1 MGEVHTVR
9 ASGQLR
15 PSARNID
22 SCRAPRRTAG
32 WCSARGTL
40 QPGIRAARFRRTAGS
55 HAWLWLSAPAR
66 PGMRNRMSDG
76 GSGMKAQQVEMFVR
90 AMATPADTTG
100 LQELADSGKI
110 RPETLVALV
119 GKTEGTGAH
128 DDWGRVWADVVLR
141 DWTGRFLGIPAGDVA
156 KQVIFVLSGGCPG
169 VITPHI
175 AAVTR
180 EWVEV
185 PDKAASASD
194 DKRLVVGRAGSDPM
208 PPEEVGRMG
217 QIRKVAEATRAAMA
231 DAGLT
236 DPKDVHLVMVK
247 VPGLTTASIKD
258 AESRGK
264 TVVSHDLTF
273 GPEGAGV
280 YANDAAAL
288 GVAMALGEVPESSL
302 SDDVVRRDWDLYS
315 EVAMTSSGG
324 EKRHGEVVV
333 FGNSTTS
340 QSMLRIGH
348 AVTKDFIDA
357 EGVRNALRSAGLQCN
372 GLPAESDLSR
382 LVHVFAKSV
391 IPGSDQIR
399 GQRIT
404 LLDDVDAYQ
413 IGKALG
419 GMLVASVTGRTTNY
433 VSGGERNSHQGP
445 PGGNIVAAVVRTEAT
460 P

>member
-1 MGEVHTVR
+1 
-9 ASGQLR
+9 L
-15 PSARNID
+15 
-22 SCRAPRRTAG
+22 
-32 WCSARGTL
+32 
-40 QPGIRAARFRRTAGS
+40 
-55 HAWLWLSAPAR
+55 
-66 PGMRNRMSDG
+66 
-76 GSGMKAQQVEMFVR
+76 KAQRVEMFVCPS
-90 AMATPADTTG
+90 ATPADTSG
-100 LQELADSGKI
+100 LQALADAGKI
-110 RPETLVALV
+110 KPDTLVALV

-128 DDWGRVWADVVLR
+128 DDWGRVWADVALR
-141 DWTGRFLGIPAGDVA
+141 QWTADFLGIPVDEVA
-156 KQVIFVLSGGCPG
+156 KHVIFVLSGGCPG

-185 PDKAASASD
+185 PEARAGA
-194 DKRLVVGRAGSDPM
+194 DKRLVVGRAGSEAIA
-208 PPEEVGRMG
+208 PEEVGRMG
-217 QIRKVAEATRAAMA
+217 MIRKVADATHKAMT

-236 DPKDVHLVMVK
+236 EPKDVHLVMVK

-258 AESRGK
+258 AESRSK

-273 GPEGAGV
+273 GPEGAGA

-302 SDDVVRRDWDLYS
+302 SDDVVRRNWDLYS

-333 FGNSTTS
+333 FGNSTAS
-340 QSMLRIGH
+340 QSPLSIGH
-348 AVTKDFIDA
+348 AVTRDFIDA
-357 EGVRNALRSAGLQCN
+357 QGVRDALRSAGIRFKG
-372 GLPAESDLSR
+372 GLPDEADLPR

-391 IPGSDQIR
+391 IPGSDQVR

-404 LLDDVDAYQ
+404 LLDDADAYQ

-445 PGGNIVAAVVRTEAT
+445 PGGNIVAAVVRADR
-460 P
+460 

>member
-1 MGEVHTVR
+1 
-9 ASGQLR
+9 
-15 PSARNID
+15 
-22 SCRAPRRTAG
+22 
-32 WCSARGTL
+32 L
-40 QPGIRAARFRRTAGS
+40 QA
-55 HAWLWLSAPAR
+55 
-66 PGMRNRMSDG
+66 
-76 GSGMKAQQVEMFVR
+76 
-90 AMATPADTTG
+90 
-100 LQELADSGKI
+100 LADSGKI
-110 RPETLVALV
+110 KPDTLVAIV
-119 GKTEGTGAH
+119 GKTEGTGFH
-128 DDWGRVWADVVLR
+128 DDWGRIWADVALR
-141 DWTGRFLGIPAGDVA
+141 EWTGKFLGIPASDVA
-156 KQVIFVLSGGCPG
+156 KEVIFVLSGGCPG

-175 AAVTR
+175 AAITR

-185 PDKAASASD
+185 PDQDAETK
-194 DKRLVVGRAGSDPM
+194 DKRLVVGRAGSEPM

-217 QIRKVAEATRAAMA
+217 QIRKVAEATHKAMA

-247 VPGLTTASIKD
+247 VPGLTTASIRD

-302 SDDVVRRDWDLYS
+302 SDAVVRRDWDLYS

-333 FGNSTTS
+333 FGNSSNSRS
-340 QSMLRIGH
+340 QLRIGH
-348 AVTKDFIDA
+348 AITRDFIDA
-357 EGVRNALRSAGLQCN
+357 EGVRNALRSAGLRFKD
-372 GLPAESDLSR
+372 GLPDEADLGR

-404 LLDDVDAYQ
+404 LLDDADAYQ

-445 PGGNIVAAVVRTEAT
+445 PGGNIVAAVVRAEG
-460 P
+460 

>member
-1 MGEVHTVR
+1 
-9 ASGQLR
+9 
-15 PSARNID
+15 
-22 SCRAPRRTAG
+22 
-32 WCSARGTL
+32 
-40 QPGIRAARFRRTAGS
+40 
-55 HAWLWLSAPAR
+55 
-66 PGMRNRMSDG
+66 
-76 GSGMKAQQVEMFVR
+76 MKAQKVEMFVVP
-90 AMATPADTTG
+90 MAAPSDTSGLQHLADT
-100 LQELADSGKI
+100 GKI
-110 RPETLVALV
+110 KADTLVAIA
-119 GKTEGTGAH
+119 GKTEGTGQH
-128 DDWGRVWADVVLR
+128 DDWGRVWADVALR
-141 DWTGRFLGIPAGDVA
+141 QWTSKFLGIPADDVA

-175 AAVTR
+175 AVVTR

-185 PDKAASASD
+185 PEAGG

-217 QIRKVAEATRAAMA
+217 QIRKVAEATHRAMA
-231 DAGLT
+231 DAGLS

-273 GPEGAGV
+273 GPQGAGV

-288 GVAMALGEVPESSL
+288 GVAMALGEVKESAL
-302 SDDVVRRDWDLYS
+302 SDSVVRRDWSLYS

-324 EKRHGEVVV
+324 EKRHGEVLV
-333 FGNSTTS
+333 FGNSS
-340 QSMLRIGH
+340 GSRSALVIGH

-357 EGVRNALRSAGLQCN
+357 EGVRSALRSAGLHFTG
-372 GLPAESDLSR
+372 GLPDEADLSR

-445 PGGNIVAAVVRTEAT
+445 PGGNIIAAVVRTD
-460 P
+460 

>member
-1 MGEVHTVR
+1 
-9 ASGQLR
+9 
-15 PSARNID
+15 
-22 SCRAPRRTAG
+22 
-32 WCSARGTL
+32 
-40 QPGIRAARFRRTAGS
+40 
-55 HAWLWLSAPAR
+55 
-66 PGMRNRMSDG
+66 
-76 GSGMKAQQVEMFVR
+76 MKAQKVELFVCP
-90 AMATPADTTG
+90 MATPADTTG
-100 LQELADSGKI
+100 LQQLADSGKI
-110 RPETLVALV
+110 KPDTLVALV

-141 DWTGRFLGIPAGDVA
+141 EWTGKVLGIPATEVA

-169 VITPHI
+169 
-175 AAVTR
+175 
-180 EWVEV
+180 E
-185 PDKAASASD
+185 KM
-194 DKRLVVGRAGSDPM
+194 LVVGRAGSDPM

-217 QIRKVAEATRAAMA
+217 QIRKVAAATHEAMK

-247 VPGLTTASIKD
+247 VPGLTTATIKD

-302 SDDVVRRDWDLYS
+302 SDAVVRRDWNLYS

-333 FGNSTTS
+333 FGNSSTS
-340 QSMLRIGH
+340 RSRVRIGH
-348 AVTKDFIDA
+348 AVTRDFIDA
-357 EGVRNALRSAGLQCN
+357 EGVRNALRAAGLKFN
-372 GLPAESDLSR
+372 ALPSETDLSR

-404 LLDDVDAYQ
+404 LLDDADAYQ

-445 PGGNIVAAVVRTEAT
+445 PGGNIVAAVVRAET
-460 P
+460 

>member
-1 MGEVHTVR
+1 
-9 ASGQLR
+9 
-15 PSARNID
+15 
-22 SCRAPRRTAG
+22 
-32 WCSARGTL
+32 
-40 QPGIRAARFRRTAGS
+40 
-55 HAWLWLSAPAR
+55 
-66 PGMRNRMSDG
+66 
-76 GSGMKAQQVEMFVR
+76 MKAQRVEMFVCP
-90 AMATPADTTG
+90 MATPADTSG
-100 LQELADSGKI
+100 LQRLADEGKI
-110 RPETLVALV
+110 RPDTLVALA
-119 GKTEGTGAH
+119 GKTEGTGQH

-141 DWTGRFLGIPAGDVA
+141 DWTARFLGIPVSEVA

-175 AAVTR
+175 AVVTR

-185 PDKAASASD
+185 PDDAAAGE
-194 DKRLVVGRAGSDPM
+194 KRLVVGRAGSEAM

-217 QIRKVAEATRAAMA
+217 QIEKVAEATRRAMA
-231 DAGLT
+231 DAGLS
-236 DPKDVHLVMVK
+236 DQKDVHLVMVK
-247 VPGLTTASIKD
+247 VPGLTTVSIKD

-264 TVVSHDLTF
+264 SVVSHDLTF

-288 GVAMALGEVPESSL
+288 GVAMALGEVPASAL
-302 SDDVVRRDWDLYS
+302 SDAVVRRNWDLYS
-315 EVAMTSSGG
+315 NVAMTSSGG
-324 EKRHGEVVV
+324 EKRHGEVVL
-333 FGNSTTS
+333 FGNAAGSRS
-340 QSMLRIGH
+340 SLRIGH

-357 EGVRNALRSAGLQCN
+357 EGVRNALRSAGLEFE
-372 GLPAESDLSR
+372 GLPAERDLAR

-391 IPGSDQIR
+391 IPGSDQVR

-445 PGGNIVAAVVRTEAT
+445 PGGNIVAAVVRAEG
-460 P
+460 

>member
-1 MGEVHTVR
+1 
-9 ASGQLR
+9 
-15 PSARNID
+15 
-22 SCRAPRRTAG
+22 
-32 WCSARGTL
+32 
-40 QPGIRAARFRRTAGS
+40 
-55 HAWLWLSAPAR
+55 
-66 PGMRNRMSDG
+66 
-76 GSGMKAQQVEMFVR
+76 MKAQRVELFVCPS
-90 AMATPADTTG
+90 ATPADTAG

-110 RPETLVALV
+110 RPDTLVALV

-141 DWTGRFLGIPAGDVA
+141 EWTGRFLGVPASEVA

-169 VITPHI
+169 VITPHV

-180 EWVEV
+180 EWVDV
-185 PDKAASASD
+185 PDKGAGASD

-217 QIRKVAEATRAAMA
+217 QIRKVAEATDRAVA

-264 TVVSHDLTF
+264 SVVSHDLTF
-273 GPEGAGV
+273 GPEGAGA

-302 SDDVVRRDWDLYS
+302 SDGVVRRNWALYS

-333 FGNSTTS
+333 FGNSS
-340 QSMLRIGH
+340 SSRSHLRIGH
-348 AVTKDFIDA
+348 AITRDFIDA
-357 EGVRNALRSAGLQCN
+357 EGVRNALRSAGLHFKD
-372 GLPAESDLSR
+372 GLPDEADLSR

-404 LLDDVDAYQ
+404 LLDDADAYQ

-445 PGGNIVAAVVRTEAT
+445 PGGNIVAAVVRAEG
-460 P
+460 

>member
-1 MGEVHTVR
+1 
-9 ASGQLR
+9 
-15 PSARNID
+15 
-22 SCRAPRRTAG
+22 
-32 WCSARGTL
+32 
-40 QPGIRAARFRRTAGS
+40 
-55 HAWLWLSAPAR
+55 
-66 PGMRNRMSDG
+66 
-76 GSGMKAQQVEMFVR
+76 MKAQQVELFVCP
-90 AMATPADTTG
+90 MATPADTTG
-100 LQELADSGKI
+100 LQKLVDEGKVRAD
-110 RPETLVALV
+110 TLVALV

-141 DWTGRFLGIPAGDVA
+141 EWTGRLLGIPAADVA
-156 KQVIFVLSGGCPG
+156 SHVIFVLSGGCPG

-175 AAVTR
+175 VAVTR

-185 PDKAASASD
+185 PDHAGGE
-194 DKRLVVGRAGSDPM
+194 KRLVVGRAGSDPM

-217 QIRKVAEATRAAMA
+217 QIRKVAEATRLAMA

-264 TVVSHDLTF
+264 SVVSHDLTF

-288 GVAMALGEVPESSL
+288 GVAMALGEVPEAKL
-302 SDDVVRRDWDLYS
+302 SDDVVRRDWDLFS

-333 FGNSTTS
+333 FGNSSTS
-340 QSMLRIGH
+340 QSRLQIGH
-348 AVTKDFIDA
+348 AVTRDFIDA
-357 EGVRNALRSAGLQCN
+357 EGVRSALRSAGLHFN
-372 GLPAESDLSR
+372 GLPAETDLSR

-404 LLDDVDAYQ
+404 LLDDADAYQ

-445 PGGNIVAAVVRTEAT
+445 PGGNIVAAVVRTNA
-460 P
+460 

>member
-1 MGEVHTVR
+1 
-9 ASGQLR
+9 
-15 PSARNID
+15 
-22 SCRAPRRTAG
+22 
-32 WCSARGTL
+32 
-40 QPGIRAARFRRTAGS
+40 
-55 HAWLWLSAPAR
+55 
-66 PGMRNRMSDG
+66 
-76 GSGMKAQQVEMFVR
+76 MKAQRVELFVCP
-90 AMATPADTTG
+90 MATPADTTG
-100 LQELADSGKI
+100 LQKLADEGKI
-110 RPETLVALV
+110 KPDTLVALV

-141 DWTGRFLGIPAGDVA
+141 EWTGKFLGIPASEVA

-175 AAVTR
+175 AAITR
-180 EWVEV
+180 EFVDV
-185 PDKAASASD
+185 PDQDADAHGEKMM
-194 DKRLVVGRAGSDPM
+194 VVGRAGSDPM

-217 QIRKVAEATRAAMA
+217 QIRKVAAATHVAMK

-273 GPEGAGV
+273 GPEGAGA

-288 GVAMALGEVPESSL
+288 GVAM
-302 SDDVVRRDWDLYS
+302 
-315 EVAMTSSGG
+315 
-324 EKRHGEVVV
+324 RHGEVVV
-333 FGNSTTS
+333 FGNSSTS
-340 QSMLRIGH
+340 RSRLRIGH
-348 AVTKDFIDA
+348 AVTSDFIDA
-357 EGVRNALRSAGLQCN
+357 EGVRNALRSAGLAFN
-372 GLPAESDLSR
+372 GLPSESDLLR

-404 LLDDVDAYQ
+404 LLDDADAYQ

-433 VSGGERNSHQGP
+433 VSG
-445 PGGNIVAAVVRTEAT
+445 
-460 P
+460 

>member
-1 MGEVHTVR
+1 
-9 ASGQLR
+9 
-15 PSARNID
+15 
-22 SCRAPRRTAG
+22 
-32 WCSARGTL
+32 
-40 QPGIRAARFRRTAGS
+40 
-55 HAWLWLSAPAR
+55 
-66 PGMRNRMSDG
+66 
-76 GSGMKAQQVEMFVR
+76 
-90 AMATPADTTG
+90 MATPADTSG

-110 RPETLVALV
+110 KPDTLVALV
-119 GKTEGTGAH
+119 GKTEGTGFH
-128 DDWGRVWADVVLR
+128 DDWGRVWADVALR
-141 DWTGRFLGIPAGDVA
+141 EWTSKFLGIPVAEVA

-175 AAVTR
+175 VAVTR

-185 PDKAASASD
+185 PNRGTDSGQEKT
-194 DKRLVVGRAGSDPM
+194 LVVGRAGSDAM

-217 QIRKVAEATRAAMA
+217 QIRKVAEATRRAMD

-236 DPKDVHLVMVK
+236 DSKDVHLVMVK
-247 VPGLTTASIKD
+247 VPGLTTASIED

-333 FGNSTTS
+333 FGNSIKS
-340 QSMLRIGH
+340 HSRLRIGH
-348 AVTKDFIDA
+348 AVTSDFIDA
-357 EGVRNALRSAGLQCN
+357 EGVRNALRSAGLRFSN
-372 GLPAESDLSR
+372 GLPSEAELAP

-391 IPGSDQIR
+391 IPGSDKIR

-404 LLDDVDAYQ
+404 LLDDADAYQ

-419 GMLVASVTGRTTNY
+419 GMLIASVTGRTTNY

-445 PGGNIVAAVVRTEAT
+445 PGGNIVAAVVRMDG
-460 P
+460 

>member
-1 MGEVHTVR
+1 
-9 ASGQLR
+9 
-15 PSARNID
+15 
-22 SCRAPRRTAG
+22 
-32 WCSARGTL
+32 
-40 QPGIRAARFRRTAGS
+40 
-55 HAWLWLSAPAR
+55 
-66 PGMRNRMSDG
+66 
-76 GSGMKAQQVEMFVR
+76 MFVCP
-90 AMATPADTTG
+90 MATPSDITG
-100 LQELADSGKI
+100 LQQLADSGEI
-110 RPETLVALV
+110 RPDTLVAIA
-119 GKTEGTGAH
+119 GKTEGTGQH
-128 DDWGRVWADVVLR
+128 DDWGRVWADVALR
-141 DWTGRFLGIPAGDVA
+141 EWTANFLGIPVSEVA

-175 AAVTR
+175 AVVTR
-180 EWVEV
+180 EWIEV
-185 PDKAASASD
+185 PDTQRSQE
-194 DKRLVVGRAGSDPM
+194 KRLVVGRAGSDAM

-217 QIRKVAEATRAAMA
+217 QIQKVAEATRRAMA

-236 DPKDVHLVMVK
+236 DSNDVHLVMVK

-288 GVAMALGEVPESSL
+288 GVALALGEVPESAL
-302 SDDVVRRDWDLYS
+302 SDSIVRRNWDLYS
-315 EVAMTSSGG
+315 SVAMTSSGG
-324 EKRHGEVVV
+324 EKRHGEVVL
-333 FGNSTTS
+333 FGNSSTS
-340 QSMLRIGH
+340 QSSLRIGH

-357 EGVRNALRSAGLQCN
+357 EGVRNALRSAGLQFDM
-372 GLPAESDLSR
+372 LPTEKDLSR

-391 IPGSDQIR
+391 IPGTDQVR
-399 GQRIT
+399 GNRIT

-445 PGGNIVAAVVRTEAT
+445 PGGNIVAAVVRADG
-460 P
+460 

>member
-1 MGEVHTVR
+1 
-9 ASGQLR
+9 
-15 PSARNID
+15 
-22 SCRAPRRTAG
+22 
-32 WCSARGTL
+32 
-40 QPGIRAARFRRTAGS
+40 
-55 HAWLWLSAPAR
+55 
-66 PGMRNRMSDG
+66 
-76 GSGMKAQQVEMFVR
+76 MKVQRVEMFVCP
-90 AMATPADTTG
+90 TSSPSDCSG
-100 LQELADSGKI
+100 LQQLADSAKI
-110 RPETLVALV
+110 RPDTLVALA

-128 DDWGRVWADVVLR
+128 DDWGRVWADVALR
-141 DWTGRFLGIPAGDVA
+141 EWTAGFLGIPVGEVA
-156 KQVIFVLSGGCPG
+156 NRVVFVLSGGCPG

-185 PDKAASASD
+185 PDGSVTAEG

-217 QIRKVAEATRAAMA
+217 QIRKVAAATHRAME
-231 DAGLT
+231 DAGLS
-236 DPKDVHLVMVK
+236 DPRDVHLVMVK

-288 GVAMALGEVPESSL
+288 GVAMALGEVKESAL
-302 SDDVVRRDWDLYS
+302 SDDVVRRDWSLYS

-324 EKRHGEVVV
+324 EKRHGEVIV
-333 FGNSTTS
+333 FGNSS
-340 QSMLRIGH
+340 RSRSALRIGH
-348 AVTKDFIDA
+348 AVTRDFIDA
-357 EGVRNALRSAGLQCN
+357 EGVRNALRSAGLRFKD
-372 GLPAESDLSR
+372 GLPDESDLPR

-404 LLDDVDAYQ
+404 LLDDSDAYQ

-419 GMLVASVTGRTTNY
+419 GMLIASVTGRTTNY

-445 PGGNIVAAVVRTEAT
+445 PGGNIVAAVVRI
-460 P
+460 

>member
-1 MGEVHTVR
+1 
-9 ASGQLR
+9 
-15 PSARNID
+15 
-22 SCRAPRRTAG
+22 
-32 WCSARGTL
+32 
-40 QPGIRAARFRRTAGS
+40 
-55 HAWLWLSAPAR
+55 
-66 PGMRNRMSDG
+66 MRVQRVDMH
-76 GSGMKAQQVEMFVR
+76 VVP
-90 AMATPADTTG
+90 MATPSDVSG
-100 LQELADSGKI
+100 LQKLADSGRVK
-110 RPETLVALV
+110 PDTLVAIA
-119 GKTEGTGAH
+119 GKTEGTGQH

-141 DWTGRFLGIPAGDVA
+141 EWTAKFLGIPAGEVA
-156 KQVIFVLSGGCPG
+156 QRVIFVLSGGCPG

-175 AAVTR
+175 AVVTR
-180 EWVEV
+180 EWVEA
-185 PDKAASASD
+185 PSGQARE
-194 DKRLVVGRAGSDPM
+194 KRLVVGRAGSDPM

-217 QIRKVAEATRAAMA
+217 QIRKVAAATHRAME
-231 DAGLT
+231 DAGLKDT
-236 DPKDVHLVMVK
+236 KDVHLVMVK

-288 GVAMALGEVPESSL
+288 GVAMALDEVPEAAL
-302 SDDVVRRDWDLYS
+302 SDSVVRRDWSLYS

-324 EKRHGEVVV
+324 EKRHGEVLV
-333 FGNSTTS
+333 FGNAAASAS
-340 QSMLRIGH
+340 SLRIGH
-348 AVTKDFIDA
+348 SVTRDFIDA
-357 EGVRNALRSAGLQCN
+357 QGVRDALRAAGLEFDA
-372 GLPAESDLSR
+372 LPSEADLSR

-391 IPGSDQIR
+391 IPGSDQVR

-445 PGGNIVAAVVRTEAT
+445 PGGNIIAAVVRAE
-460 P
+460 

>member
-1 MGEVHTVR
+1 
-9 ASGQLR
+9 
-15 PSARNID
+15 
-22 SCRAPRRTAG
+22 
-32 WCSARGTL
+32 
-40 QPGIRAARFRRTAGS
+40 
-55 HAWLWLSAPAR
+55 
-66 PGMRNRMSDG
+66 
-76 GSGMKAQQVEMFVR
+76 MFVCP
-90 AMATPADTTG
+90 MATPSDTSG
-100 LQELADSGKI
+100 LQQLANSGKI
-110 RPETLVALV
+110 KPDTLVALA
-119 GKTEGTGAH
+119 GKTEGTGQH

-141 DWTGRFLGIPAGDVA
+141 EWTAKFLGIPVSEVA

-175 AAVTR
+175 AVVTR

-185 PDKAASASD
+185 PDGAGDAGG

-208 PPEEVGRMG
+208 APEEVGRMG
-217 QIRKVAEATRAAMA
+217 QIRKVAEATHRAMA

-247 VPGLTTASIKD
+247 VPGLTTASIRD

-273 GPEGAGV
+273 GAEGAGV

-288 GVAMALGEVPESSL
+288 GVAMALGELPESAL
-302 SDDVVRRDWDLYS
+302 SDDVVRRDWNLYS

-324 EKRHGEVVV
+324 EKRHGEVLV
-333 FGNSTTS
+333 FGNSS
-340 QSMLRIGH
+340 ASRSSLRIGH

-357 EGVRNALRSAGLQCN
+357 EGVRNALRSAGLRFTG
-372 GLPAESDLSR
+372 GLPDETDLSR

-391 IPGSDQIR
+391 IPGSDQVR

-445 PGGNIVAAVVRTEAT
+445 PGGNIMAAVVRTET
-460 P
+460 

>member
-1 MGEVHTVR
+1 
-9 ASGQLR
+9 
-15 PSARNID
+15 
-22 SCRAPRRTAG
+22 
-32 WCSARGTL
+32 
-40 QPGIRAARFRRTAGS
+40 
-55 HAWLWLSAPAR
+55 
-66 PGMRNRMSDG
+66 
-76 GSGMKAQQVEMFVR
+76 MKVQRVDMFVCP
-90 AMATPADTTG
+90 MASPSDTTG
-100 LQELADSGKI
+100 LQKLADAGKI
-110 RPETLVALV
+110 RADTLVALV

-128 DDWGRVWADVVLR
+128 DDWGRVWADVSLR
-141 DWTGRFLGIPAGDVA
+141 EWTAKFCGIPVADVA

-180 EWVEV
+180 EWVDA
-185 PDKAASASD
+185 PGPGD
-194 DKRLVVGRAGSDPM
+194 DKRLVVGRAGSEAM
-208 PPEEVGRMG
+208 APEEVGRMG
-217 QIRKVAEATRAAMA
+217 QIRKVAEATRQAMA

-236 DPKDVHLVMVK
+236 DPHDVHLVMVK
-247 VPGLTTASIKD
+247 VPGLTVASIRD
-258 AESRGK
+258 AESRGM

-273 GPEGAGV
+273 GPEGAGS

-288 GVAMALGEVPESSL
+288 GVAMALGEVPESAL
-302 SDDVVRRDWDLYS
+302 SDDVVRRRWELFS

-333 FGNSTTS
+333 FGNSAGS
-340 QSMLRIGH
+340 QSALRIGH

-357 EGVRNALRSAGLQCN
+357 EGVRSALRSAGLKFN
-372 GLPAESDLSR
+372 GGLPDEGDLSR

-404 LLDDVDAYQ
+404 LLDDTDAYQ

-445 PGGNIVAAVVRTEAT
+445 PGGNIVAAVVRV
-460 P
+460 

>member
-1 MGEVHTVR
+1 
-9 ASGQLR
+9 
-15 PSARNID
+15 
-22 SCRAPRRTAG
+22 
-32 WCSARGTL
+32 
-40 QPGIRAARFRRTAGS
+40 
-55 HAWLWLSAPAR
+55 
-66 PGMRNRMSDG
+66 
-76 GSGMKAQQVEMFVR
+76 MKAQRVEMFVCP
-90 AMATPADTTG
+90 MSTPADTSG
-100 LQELADSGKI
+100 LQALAEAGKI
-110 RPETLVALV
+110 KPDTLVALV
-119 GKTEGTGAH
+119 GKTEGTGFH
-128 DDWGRVWADVVLR
+128 DDWGRIWADVALR
-141 DWTGRFLGIPAGDVA
+141 EWTGKFLGIPAGDVA
-156 KQVIFVLSGGCPG
+156 KEVIFVLSGGCPG

-180 EWVEV
+180 EWIEV
-185 PDKAASASD
+185 PDQEAAAAG
-194 DKRLVVGRAGSDPM
+194 DKRLVVGRAGSEPM

-217 QIRKVAEATRAAMA
+217 QIRKVAEATHKAMA

-302 SDDVVRRDWDLYS
+302 SDDVVRRNWDLYS

-333 FGNSTTS
+333 FGNSTMS
-340 QSMLRIGH
+340 RSHLVIGH
-348 AVTKDFIDA
+348 AITRDFIDA
-357 EGVRNALRSAGLQCN
+357 EGVRNALRSAGLRFTD
-372 GLPAESDLSR
+372 GLPDEADLSR

-399 GQRIT
+399 GRRIT
-404 LLDDVDAYQ
+404 LLDDADAYQ

-445 PGGNIVAAVVRTEAT
+445 PGGNIVAAVVRDE
-460 P
+460 